1 MIAFVISPALAGDE
15 ERSKYS
21 PLESIRNACAR
32 P

>member
-1 MIAFVISPALAGDE
+1 MIVFVISPALAGDK
-15 ERSKYS
+15 ERSKYI